1 MKKFSLRKVLGIAVV
16 LSCAISLAA
25 CANNVND
32 TNNGNNG
39 TTDDNQVAGATQEL
53 IYGYILEINP
63 QARVALIDK
72 IELVSYSDTER
83 IDALHLDRETDFING
98 YHIYNSSIGSRLYP
112 LASSVNLSLSD
123 FDYSNSS
130 AYNRF
135 WNNTGNAQGL
145 TSDLTNTDGANGLD
159 NDANNM
165 NTNNTNSMN
174 NDNANTD
181 NDGSPLTVKG
191 GFLDTNVN
199 DNDNDIYNLEGDTLI
214 EEITENDQNTNN
226 GEENLV
232 DGTAN
237 NTGINHSSQVVYSG
251 TELSRLNDRLDMY
264 DNIPFLI
271 TLENGRIVKIEEMDS
286 LYH

>member
-16 LSCAISLAA
+16 FSCAISLAA
-25 CANNVND
+25 CANDVND

-39 TTDDNQVAGATQEL
+39 TTNDGQVAGATQEL

-135 WNNTGNAQGL
+135 WNNTGHSQGL
-145 TSDLTNTDGANGLD
+145 SSDLTNTDG
-159 NDANNM
+159 ANNM

-199 DNDNDIYNLEGDTLI
+199 DNDDDIDNLEGDTLI
-214 EEITENDQNTNN
+214 EEITENDQNANN

-237 NTGINHSSQVVYSG
+237 NTVINHSSQVVYSG

>member
-16 LSCAISLAA
+16 FSCAISLAA
-25 CANNVND
+25 CANDVND

-39 TTDDNQVAGATQEL
+39 TTNDGQVAGATQEL

-63 QARVALIDK
+63 QARVAMIDK

-135 WNNTGNAQGL
+135 WNNTGHSQGL
-145 TSDLTNTDGANGLD
+145 SSDLTNTDG
-159 NDANNM
+159 ANNM

-199 DNDNDIYNLEGDTLI
+199 DNDDDIDNLEGDTLI
-214 EEITENDQNTNN
+214 EEITENDQNANN

-237 NTGINHSSQVVYSG
+237 NTVINHSSQVVYSG

>member
-16 LSCAISLAA
+16 FSCAISLAA
-25 CANNVND
+25 CANDVND

-39 TTDDNQVAGATQEL
+39 TTNDGQVAGATQEL

-135 WNNTGNAQGL
+135 WNNTGHSQGL
-145 TSDLTNTDGANGLD
+145 SSDLTNTDG
-159 NDANNM
+159 ANNM

-199 DNDNDIYNLEGDTLI
+199 DNDDDIDNLEGDTLI
-214 EEITENDQNTNN
+214 EEITENDQNANN

-237 NTGINHSSQVVYSG
+237 NTVINHSSQVVYSG

-271 TLENGRIVKIEEMDS
+271 TLENGRIVKIEEMDI

>member
-1 MKKFSLRKVLGIAVV
+1 MILPPEPYSLPIVMIGY
-16 LSCAISLAA
+16 LSLIHIS
-25 CANNVND
+25 NDVND

-39 TTDDNQVAGATQEL
+39 TTNDGQVAGATQEL

-135 WNNTGNAQGL
+135 WNNTGNSQGL
-145 TSDLTNTDGANGLD
+145 SSDLTNTDG
-159 NDANNM
+159 ANNM

-199 DNDNDIYNLEGDTLI
+199 DNDDDIDNLEGDTLI
-214 EEITENDQNTNN
+214 AVSYTHLLFNTNR
-226 GEENLV
+226 G
-232 DGTAN
+232 
-237 NTGINHSSQVVYSG
+237 
-251 TELSRLNDRLDMY
+251 
-264 DNIPFLI
+264 P
-271 TLENGRIVKIEEMDS
+271 
-286 LYH
+286 